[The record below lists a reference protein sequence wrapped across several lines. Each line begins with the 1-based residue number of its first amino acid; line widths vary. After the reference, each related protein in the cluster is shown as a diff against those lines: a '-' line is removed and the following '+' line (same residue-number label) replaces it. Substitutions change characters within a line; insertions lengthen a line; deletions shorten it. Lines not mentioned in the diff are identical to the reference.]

1 MNFDRYRFRD
11 RLRRLETIA
20 ATSATDDDADRRERQ
35 ADLKMMVDDAEAL
48 TLYHDFLTAISRVE
62 CRHRPRGACW
72 PCQRVDPTVQV
83 AWTAYQMRMK
93 ILKHSQPDGGQAPSI
108 SSITHTPEGGST

>member
-1 MNFDRYRFRD
+1 MNHRHIRE
-11 RLRRLETIA
+11 RLARVEAKIP
-20 ATSATDDDADRRERQ
+20 SDDGDANRRERQ
-35 ADLKMMVDDAEAL
+35 ADLKLLVDDPEAMDR
-48 TLYHDFLTAISRVE
+48 YHDFLVAVSLVQ